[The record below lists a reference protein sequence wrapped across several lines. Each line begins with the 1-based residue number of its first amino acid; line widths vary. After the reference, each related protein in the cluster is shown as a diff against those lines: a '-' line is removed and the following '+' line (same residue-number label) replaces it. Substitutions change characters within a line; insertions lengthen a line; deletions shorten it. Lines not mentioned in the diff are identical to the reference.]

1 MYRAKISRLE
11 MFRLEMSRLEMPR
24 LKMSAVEMPRVGS
37 NEFWDVS
44 TELIAS
50 KFELWPTLQSSFAR
64 WFLLW
69 FISLLQLEH
78 IGDFIVNTIKIH
90 LLLTERTHCGVLL
103 QCVFHLV
110 VARSERIAWS
120 DSKFDP
126 NGISLESMDYLGW
139 VQHAIGEFSVV
150 LA

>member
-50 KFELWPTLQSSFAR
+50 KFEL
-64 WFLLW
+64 
-69 FISLLQLEH
+69 
-78 IGDFIVNTIKIH
+78 
-90 LLLTERTHCGVLL
+90 
-103 QCVFHLV
+103 
-110 VARSERIAWS
+110 
-120 DSKFDP
+120 
-126 NGISLESMDYLGW
+126 
-139 VQHAIGEFSVV
+139 
-150 LA
+150 